1 MIAPKDL
8 EVLFQ
13 LDRSPV
19 LKQPIHDRVALHMMA
34 HLPRV
39 L

>member
-19 LKQPIHDRVALHMMA
+19 LEQPIHDRVALHLTA